1 MALHRLV
8 ARAAA
13 RLPMAV
19 CALLFATAAWGQAFT
34 VSDIRLQ
41 GLQRVSAGTVFN
53 ILPVQVGDTVDEV
66 AVRQLIRLLFA
77 SGYFDDIR
85 MARDDDALV
94 VSVVERP
101 AIESIEIDGNKAIK
115 TEALLEGL
123 TQQGLAEGEIFKQA
137 TLERVGLEL
146 ERQYVSQGRYGASI
160 ETNIEELPRNRVA
173 ISIDIEEGKTSGIRH
188 INVVGASIFPEKE
201 LLDEMELSHPGLFS
215 FFRNN
220 DKYNREKLS
229 GDLEKLESYYKDRG
243 YVEFEI
249 ASTQVSITPD
259 KRQVYISM
267 NVEEGDKYTIDEVN
281 LLGELND
288 VKPEDLRPLMLVKPG
303 QVFSQAWLTATEERL
318 EAALGNSGYTFA
330 SAGGIPRVKEDGKV
344 TIDVVVDAGKR
355 AYVRRVTF
363 AGNRVTQDEVM
374 RRELRQMEGGWASTA
389 QIDLSKLRMERLGY
403 FQEVNVETPEVPGT
417 DDQIDVNFTVQEQPS
432 GSISAT
438 LGYSQGWGLVVGA
451 NYQENN
457 VLGTG
462 NSLGLGVSYSKY
474 QKSAN
479 FNYFNPYY
487 TLDGI
492 SRGYNA
498 YFRRLDWDER
508 NIARYSTDAYGVGV
522 NFGFPIGETQRI
534 NFGGSVEQ
542 TSLTEGRFP
551 ALEISEFLDK
561 NGDDFLNFK
570 ANLSWIGSTLNRGLF
585 PTRGRSQTLA
595 LQASIP
601 GSDLQFWKVTYRGEQ
616 YFPFFAGLTLRFR
629 TELGYGGGYGNTEAL
644 PFYEHFFAG
653 GFGSI
658 RGFEQ
663 STLGPRT
670 TNPTHDIDGN
680 PIPDGFFRRGRAR
693 DGDPFGGNMLV
704 EGSLELILT
713 LPFVEENRQFRPV
726 IFVDAGNVF
735 NSNCPD
741 VSRNCF
747 GFDAKEFRY
756 SVGFGI
762 TWLTAMGPMTFGIAK
777 PFNTSDIDEKES
789 FQFELGVAR

>member
-1 MALHRLV
+1 MA
-8 ARAAA
+8 AGMPAA
-13 RLPMAV
+13 RKFGGVLAVVCGMLLPAAV
-19 CALLFATAAWGQAFT
+19 WAQAFT
-34 VSDIRLQ
+34 ISDIRLQ

-53 ILPVQVGDTVDEV
+53 ILPVQVGDSVDEV
-66 AVRQLIRLLFA
+66 AVRQLIRLLFS

-85 MARDDDALV
+85 MARDDDVLV

-101 AIESIEIDGNKAIK
+101 AIESIEIEGNKAIK

-123 TQQGLAEGEIFKQA
+123 TQQGLSEGEIFKQA
-137 TLERVGLEL
+137 TLERVSLEL

-160 ETNIEELPRNRVA
+160 ETNIEELPRNRVD

-188 INVVGASIFPEKE
+188 INVVGATIFPELE
-201 LLDEMELSHPGLFS
+201 LLDEMELQHPGLFS

-220 DKYNREKLS
+220 DKYNREKLT

-249 ASTQVSITPD
+249 SSTQVSVTPD

-267 NVEEGDKYTIDEVN
+267 NVQEGDKYTIDEVN

-288 VKPEDLRPLMLVKPG
+288 VKPEDLRALMLVEPG

-318 EAALGNSGYTFA
+318 EAALGNAGYTFA
-330 SAGGIPRVKEDGKV
+330 SAGGIPRVKEGGQV
-344 TIDVVVDAGKR
+344 SVDVVVDAGKR
-355 AYVRRVTF
+355 AYVRRVSF

-417 DDQIDVNFTVQEQPS
+417 DDQIDVDFTVQEQPS

-462 NSLGLGVSYSKY
+462 NSLGLGLSWSKY

-508 NIARYSTDAYGVGV
+508 NIARYSTDAFGVGV

-595 LQASIP
+595 LQASVP
-601 GSDLQFWKVTYRGEQ
+601 GSDLEFWKVTYRGEQ

-629 TELGYGGGYGNTEAL
+629 TELGYGGGYGNTEGL

-670 TNPTHDIDGN
+670 TNPMTDIDGN
-680 PIPDGFFRRGRAR
+680 PIPEGFFRRGRAR

-713 LPFVEENRQFRPV
+713 LPFVEKNRQFRPV

-735 NSNCPD
+735 NTNCPD

-747 GFDAKEFRY
+747 GFDVKEFRY

-777 PFNTSDIDEKES
+777 AFNTSEIDEKES